1 MKINRKLLRK
11 MIITEI
17 KNMQETRG
25 DHLRGIKKKIPNLE
39 SELGREEAF
48 YQKQKGQHPMY
59 GGPSVDSI
67 ADMSRYDDILYDMH
81 SSETRKEKI
90 KNKIEVLKQQ
100 LAALEALE
108 AK

>member
-17 KNMQETRG
+17 KNMQEARG
-25 DHLRGIKKKIPNLE
+25 DHLRGVKKKIPNLE
-39 SELGREEAF
+39 SELAREKAF
-48 YQKQKGQHPMY
+48 YQKQIGKHPMY

-67 ADMSRYDDILYDMH
+67 ADMSRYDDILYDID
-81 SSETRKEKI
+81 SSKIRKAKI
-90 KNKIEVLKQQ
+90 ENKIEVLKQQ